1 MDHCQLGKSWRDDP
15 NESFY
20 NNYCRQIIT
29 ALHVQSSRS
38 HRQNSLKKEAKT
50 VKKKKKKINNN
61 REKKKREKRSTGDT
75 EKRIYTHTYIQYTHT
90 YTHTHS
96 CLVLYSFFILHRS
109 LKDRRWT
116 HCLEEI
122 FSLRGRNLSLEMD
135 LTIDRV
141 QRERNRSIPKAF
153 PSPPPHPFI
162 MTTNLFREKFRV
174 PRAMIAY
181 VRQRRAIKP

>member
-38 HRQNSLKKEAKT
+38 HRQNSLKKEAKM
-50 VKKKKKKINNN
+50 VKKKKKFNNN

-90 YTHTHS
+90 YTHIFMS
-96 CLVLYSFFILHRS
+96 CTIL
-109 LKDRRWT
+109 
-116 HCLEEI
+116 I
-122 FSLRGRNLSLEMD
+122 FHF
-135 LTIDRV
+135 
-141 QRERNRSIPKAF
+141 A
-153 PSPPPHPFI
+153 
-162 MTTNLFREKFRV
+162 
-174 PRAMIAY
+174 
-181 VRQRRAIKP
+181 